1 MKNWINDVNAELAKA
16 RNKFPSPDFLV
27 TAFSEESGELVKSVL
42 DHMFGKSTEDEV
54 YAEAI
59 QVIAMAV
66 RIIEEGDPIHK
77 LNPIIEPKKN
87 TQESAFDEWLSN
99 NYFCVA
105 NLRTS
110 KNPRIDLMLNCKD
123 FWFESEGLLV
133 RINMRWFPN
142 GNRAGGVPTPD
153 GYYHIYTKDL
163 YSVLAEFFQQ
173 LIVKYNLQDAWEVVD
188 HFNAYCSDIFANMK
202 VEVNGSNHIRARRIN
217 TSKNII

>member
-77 LNPIIEPKKN
+77 LNPLVESKEN
-87 TQESAFDEWLSN
+87 TKESEFDKWLLS

-105 NLRTS
+105 NLRTY

-123 FWFESEGLLV
+123 FWFNEEGLLV
-133 RINMRWFPN
+133 RVNKRWFPN
-142 GNRAGGVPTPD
+142 GIMEGSTPTPE
-153 GYYHIYTKDL
+153 GYYFVHTKAIN
-163 YSVLAEFFQQ
+163 SILADFFQSQ
-173 LIVKYNLQDAWEVVD
+173 IVKYNLQDAWEIVD
-188 HFNAYCSDIFANMK
+188 HFNENCSEIFANMK
-202 VEVNGSNHIRARRIN
+202 LEVNGSDYIRARRIN
-217 TSKNII
+217 TSNNMV

>member
-77 LNPIIEPKKN
+77 LNPIIEKKN
-87 TQESAFDEWLSN
+87 TRESAYDEWLSN
-99 NYFCVA
+99 NYFCAA
-105 NLRTS
+105 NLRTC

-133 RINMRWFPN
+133 RINKRWFPN
-142 GNRAGGVPTPD
+142 GIREGKEPATD
-153 GYYHIYTKDL
+153 DHYFIYTKELNNVIAD
-163 YSVLAEFFQQ
+163 FFQRQ
-173 LIVKYNLQDAWEVVD
+173 ITNYSLQDAWEVVD

-217 TSKNII
+217 TSNNII